1 MARTQKDERSRNR
14 QTAARQYRKLGYEVV
29 ECPSGDQLPP
39 FLRGFSPDLIATSED
54 DHVVLEIKRAAD
66 LRGSNEIKELAAAV
80 DQRGGWRFE
89 LIALGPNPHDVEVPS
104 ETALDRLMERAL
116 ALYDSGWPDAALLY
130 AASVLEELIR
140 DAGAQHRIKGKLH
153 ATKAIVRDLAFRG
166 VLGEEVVD
174 TLDRAWDQRNRMV
187 HGSTSDQHL
196 DRAAISELI
205 SACREVQ
212 AAMQLQMAQ
221 ERNITRSNAELPRR

>member
-1 MARTQKDERSRNR
+1 MARTRKDERSRNR
-14 QTAARQYRKLGYEVV
+14 VTAARQYRKLGYEVI

-39 FLRGFSPDLIATSED
+39 FLRGFSPDLIATSDD

-66 LRGSNEIKELAAAV
+66 LKGCNEIKELAGAV

-89 LIALGPNPHDVEVPS
+89 LIALGPSPRDVVVPS
-104 ETALDRLMERAL
+104 ETALDRLTERAL

-130 AASVLEELIR
+130 AAAMLEELIR

-153 ATKAIVRDLAFRG
+153 ATRAIVGDLAFRG
-166 VLGEEVVD
+166 VVGEEVAD
-174 TLDRAWDQRNRMV
+174 ALDRAWDQRNRIV

-196 DRAAISELI
+196 DRASIVELI
-205 SACREVQ
+205 AACREVQ
-212 AAMQLQMAQ
+212 AAMQLQA
-221 ERNITRSNAELPRR
+221 A